1 MPNYLPVPP
10 ELQHLIEK
18 RETDDRREEERRSGQ
33 DRRIADVGPSGDA
46 ESPENVGDPL
56 AADRRT
62 GDERRE
68 DRDRRTGGR
77 RQTDDEPLLPDPPA

>member
-33 DRRIADVGPSGDA
+33 DRRIGDLGPSGA
-46 ESPENVGDPL
+46 VESPEDPDDL
-56 AADRRT
+56 PAADRRT